1 MHDDASDRTG
11 PPASFDFGAASTSDS
26 RVIDHSVRINFDKH
40 AVPPENSYLVVDSQ
54 EGVSSHQFTAQITA
68 SRRMLQQGIQ

>member
-1 MHDDASDRTG
+1 MNDDAGDRTG

-26 RVIDHSVRINFDKH
+26 RVIDHSVRVNFDKH
-40 AVPPENSYLVVDSQ
+40 AGPPENNYLVIDFHQ
-54 EGVSSHQFTAQITA
+54 GVSFHQFTAQITA